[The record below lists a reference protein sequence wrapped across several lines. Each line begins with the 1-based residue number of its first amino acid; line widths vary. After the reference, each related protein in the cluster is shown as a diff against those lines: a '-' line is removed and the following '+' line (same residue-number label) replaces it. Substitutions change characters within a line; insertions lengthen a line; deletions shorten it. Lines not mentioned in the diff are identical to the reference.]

1 MKQLEAQALQHAQ
14 KNGLYRL
21 LRSVLREN
29 LFHWQEL
36 GSQLVLQAAKNTL
49 GNVTSNKTMQPT
61 FWIEEPRYDDMGN
74 LTSFS
79 ACFWQYEQ
87 QCTQVVDPAVALD
100 CMLEMTGNLIRPERQ
115 HKRQAQHGQAS
126 KESYDPAWHR
136 IREELANSVRNETLT
151 LVWRQ
156 QKDQVIRQQAK
167 EGKCSPSMLAWAQ
180 FEADSQRQKDASQSV
195 GNSAII
201 LEQWAAIGHPYHP
214 GSKTKMGFSTDE
226 VLAYAP
232 EFYPSVPL
240 VLIAVHRSL
249 LKVSSLANDL
259 DYKTWFAEQYP
270 QWFEQ
275 WRKCFK
281 EGFNGD
287 SECCNE
293 AEGEIGSADDFMP
306 VPVHPWQL
314 KHELATRFQSEI
326 AAQKIWLQGPEFSVT
341 PTLSVRT
348 LAPGLSRFQPYIKL
362 PVAAQMTSSKRNLSA
377 SSVDNA
383 PILGKVLQQIL
394 WQRPDIAEVL
404 SCQWDEVGLHT
415 CVDEDGRD
423 DDRYLSVI
431 FRQNPCLSLKQL
443 SSQESYSKES
453 EHAVVVAALF
463 TESAFS
469 GQPLLIELMYAAG
482 VCDRES
488 ALTWFRHYVDTLLL
502 AVLDLYL
509 DYGLALEAHQ
519 QNMMAIFTEQGVLK
533 GFINRDVG
541 GIGVYQQALQEAG
554 WQPAFTPSATLVD
567 TRAAARLNLSHT
579 VMQSHIAEMI
589 RLLNGRFSGT
599 SDSGLT
605 LASMWQQVGK
615 ALEYRLALWYQRL
628 LKTNEQGQAEQY
640 INAEHKALFEDSW
653 PGTAFIQMRLEGQ
666 SEHAVSQPLINP
678 LSKYFREK
686 PLVCS
691 NMKARNE

>member
-1 MKQLEAQALQHAQ
+1 MQPEGQALQQAQ
-14 KNGLYRL
+14 QNGLYRL
-21 LRSVLREN
+21 LRSILREN
-29 LFHWQEL
+29 LFHWQEQ
-36 GSQLVLQAAKNTL
+36 GSKLVLQVTKNAL
-49 GNVTSNKTMQPT
+49 VGVTSDKTMQPI
-61 FWIEEPRYDDMGN
+61 FWIEDPQYDDMGN
-74 LTSFS
+74 LTSFR
-79 ACFWQYEQ
+79 ACFWQYDQ
-87 QCTQVVDPAVALD
+87 QSTQVVDPAVALD
-100 CMLEMTGNLIRPERQ
+100 CMLEITGNLTRPERSQ
-115 HKRQAQHGQAS
+115 NGQAS

-136 IREELANSVRNETLT
+136 IREELANSVQNEALM
-151 LVWRQ
+151 LAWRQ
-156 QKDQVIRQQAK
+156 QKEQSIRQQVK
-167 EGKCSPSMLAWAQ
+167 DSKDLSGMLAWAQ
-180 FEADSQRQKDASQSV
+180 AEADSQLQKEASQGV

-232 EFYPSVPL
+232 EFYPSLPL
-240 VLIAVHRSL
+240 VLIAVHQSL
-249 LKVSSLANDL
+249 LKVSTLADAL
-259 DYKTWFAEQYP
+259 DYKAWFAEQYP

-275 WRKCFK
+275 WLQCFK
-281 EGFNGD
+281 EGFKEHL
-287 SECCNE
+287 ECCKKME
-293 AEGEIGSADDFMP
+293 SEIDSAEFLP

-326 AAQKIWLQGPEFSVT
+326 VAQKIWLQGPEFSVT

-348 LAPGLSRFQPYIKL
+348 LAPGLNRFQPYIKL

-383 PILGKVLQQIL
+383 PILGKVLQQIM
-394 WQRPDIAEVL
+394 WQRPDIAKVL

-415 CVDEDGRD
+415 CVDKDGRD

-431 FRQNPCLSLKQL
+431 FRQNPCLSLNQ
-443 SSQESYSKES
+443 QAKER

-463 TESAFS
+463 TESTIS
-469 GQPLLIELMYAAG
+469 GQPLLIELMRAAD
-482 VCDRES
+482 VCDREC
-488 ALTWFRHYVDTLLL
+488 ALIWFRHYVDTLLL

-519 QNMMAIFTEQGVLK
+519 QNMMAIFTEQGRLK

-541 GIGVYQQALQEAG
+541 GIGVYRQALQEAG

-579 VMQSHIAEMI
+579 VMQSHIAEII
-589 RLLNGRFSGT
+589 RVLNGRFSGT
-599 SDSGLT
+599 AESGLT
-605 LASMWQQVGK
+605 LASMWQQVGE
-615 ALEYRLALWYQRL
+615 ALEHRLALWYQRL
-628 LKTNEQGQAEQY
+628 LKTNSHDKAEQY
-640 INAEHKALFEDSW
+640 VSAERKALFEDNW

-678 LSKYFREK
+678 LSKYYREP
-686 PLVCS
+686 PLVS
-691 NMKARNE
+691 ANMKARNE